1 MKIYCTMIDSGFF
14 SWENLDVLTVINMS
28 INDPETYTLGSFFL
42 ALASIFIAGKA
53 VSSIFVKFK
62 QPEVLGELIA
72 GVILGMLGLIPL
84 YGELGYDFFHLLA
97 EVGVAILLFE
107 IGLET
112 DLNDLIKVGL
122 PSLIVAILGVIVP
135 FFLGY
140 YTIYLLADY
149 NLISFQ
155 SEGALFLIALTVA
168 ATLTATSVGITARVL
183 SELKKL
189 NSTESKIILG
199 AAVIDDVLGLI
210 ILAVV
215 SGIVTTSGGS
225 IDGNLSINVSSILL
239 ISLKAFGFLF
249 LAIVVGNVFTKKL
262 FIFVHSLKAR
272 GSLLLGALAYTF
284 IFAYLAKL
292 SGLAPIIGAFAA
304 GLLLAKTNQKDLIE
318 DRLKPVAD
326 VFIPIFFIMVGSAVD
341 ISSFNPFIK
350 ENIAVIILA
359 VVLFIVA
366 VIGKLIS
373 GLGAFQL
380 NVNKLV
386 IGIGM
391 IPRGEVGLIFA
402 SMGLMTG
409 VFTKSEYSAV
419 TIMVMLTTFIAPPLL
434 YKFYRD

>member
-1 MKIYCTMIDSGFF
+1 
-14 SWENLDVLTVINMS
+14 MS
-28 INDPETYTLGSFFL
+28 IDDPNSYTLGSFFL
-42 ALASIFIAGKA
+42 ALASIFIVGKI
-53 VSSIFVKFK
+53 VSSLFVKYK

-72 GVILGMLGLIPL
+72 GVLLGILGLIPL
-84 YGELGYDFFHLLA
+84 YGELGYDFFHLLS

-112 DLNDLIKVGL
+112 DLDDLINVGL
-122 PSLIVAILGVIVP
+122 PSLIVGIIGVVAP
-135 FFLGY
+135 FGLGY
-140 YTIYLLADY
+140 FTVYGLADL
-149 NLISFQ
+149 NFVNFGTETAQ
-155 SEGALFLIALTVA
+155 FLTALTIG

-183 SELKKL
+183 SELGKL
-189 NSTESKIILG
+189 KSTEAKVVLG

-215 SGIVTTSGGS
+215 SGIISTSSMSATSEIS
-225 IDGNLSINVSSILL
+225 ISSSEILI
-239 ISLKAFGFLF
+239 ISAKAFGFLI
-249 LAIVVGNVFTKKL
+249 LAILLGNLFTKKL
-262 FIFVHSLKAR
+262 FIFIYNLKAR

-284 IFAYLAKL
+284 IFAYLAQFA
-292 SGLAPIIGAFAA
+292 GLAPIIGAFAA

-341 ISSFNPFIK
+341 ITAFNPFIK

-359 VVLFIVA
+359 LVLFVVA
-366 VIGKLIS
+366 VIGKVIS
-373 GLGAFQL
+373 GLGAYKL

-402 SMGLMTG
+402 SMGLVSG
-409 VFTKSEYSAV
+409 VLTKSEYSAL

-434 YKFYRD
+434 YKFFRDK

>member
-1 MKIYCTMIDSGFF
+1 
-14 SWENLDVLTVINMS
+14 MS
-28 INDPETYTLGSFFL
+28 IDDPNSYTLGSFFL
-42 ALASIFIAGKA
+42 ALASIFIVGKI
-53 VSSIFVKFK
+53 VSSLFVKYK

-72 GVILGMLGLIPL
+72 GVLLGILGLIPL
-84 YGELGYDFFHLLA
+84 YGELGYDFFHLLS

-112 DLNDLIKVGL
+112 DLDDLINVGL
-122 PSLIVAILGVIVP
+122 PSLIVGIIGVVAP
-135 FFLGY
+135 FGLGY
-140 YTIYLLADY
+140 FTVYALADL
-149 NLISFQ
+149 NFVDFG
-155 SEGALFLIALTVA
+155 SETAEFLTALTIG

-183 SELKKL
+183 SELGKL
-189 NSTESKIILG
+189 KSTEAKVVLG

-215 SGIVTTSGGS
+215 SGIISTSSMSATSDIS
-225 IDGNLSINVSSILL
+225 ISSSAILI
-239 ISLKAFGFLF
+239 ISAKAFGFLI
-249 LAIVVGNVFTKKL
+249 LAILLGNLFTKKL
-262 FIFVHSLKAR
+262 FIFIYNLKAR

-284 IFAYLAKL
+284 IFAYLAQFA
-292 SGLAPIIGAFAA
+292 GLAPIIGAFAA

-341 ISSFNPFIK
+341 ITAFNPFIK

-359 VVLFIVA
+359 LVLFVVA
-366 VIGKLIS
+366 VIGKVIS
-373 GLGAFQL
+373 GIGAYKL

-402 SMGLMTG
+402 SMGLVSG
-409 VFTKSEYSAV
+409 VLTKSEYSAL

-434 YKFYRD
+434 YKFFRDK

>member
-1 MKIYCTMIDSGFF
+1 
-14 SWENLDVLTVINMS
+14 MS

-249 LAIVVGNVFTKKL
+249 LAIVVGNIFTKKL

>member
-1 MKIYCTMIDSGFF
+1 
-14 SWENLDVLTVINMS
+14 MS
-28 INDPETYTLGSFFL
+28 IDDPNSYTLGSFFL
-42 ALASIFIAGKA
+42 ALASIFIVGKI
-53 VSSIFVKFK
+53 VSSLFVKYK

-72 GVILGMLGLIPL
+72 GVLLGILGLIPL
-84 YGELGYDFFHLLA
+84 YGELGYDFFHLLS

-112 DLNDLIKVGL
+112 DLDDLINVGL
-122 PSLIVAILGVIVP
+122 PSLIVGIIGVVAP
-135 FFLGY
+135 FGLGY
-140 YTIYLLADY
+140 FTVYGLADL
-149 NLISFQ
+149 NFINFG
-155 SEGALFLIALTVA
+155 SETAQFLTALTIG

-183 SELKKL
+183 SELGKL
-189 NSTESKIILG
+189 KSTEAKVVLG

-215 SGIVTTSGGS
+215 SGIISTSSMSATSEIS
-225 IDGNLSINVSSILL
+225 ISSLEILI
-239 ISLKAFGFLF
+239 ISAKAFGFLI
-249 LAIVVGNVFTKKL
+249 LAILLGNLFTKKL
-262 FIFVHSLKAR
+262 FIFIYNLKAR

-284 IFAYLAKL
+284 IFAYLAQFA
-292 SGLAPIIGAFAA
+292 GLAPIIGAFAA

-341 ISSFNPFIK
+341 ITAFNPFIK

-359 VVLFIVA
+359 LVLFVVA
-366 VIGKLIS
+366 IIGKVIS
-373 GLGAFQL
+373 GLGAYKL

-402 SMGLMTG
+402 SMGLVSG
-409 VFTKSEYSAV
+409 VLTKSEYSAL

-434 YKFYRD
+434 YKFFRDK

>member
-1 MKIYCTMIDSGFF
+1 
-14 SWENLDVLTVINMS
+14 MS
-28 INDPETYTLGSFFL
+28 IDDPNSYTLGSFFL
-42 ALASIFIAGKA
+42 ALASIFIVGKI
-53 VSSIFVKFK
+53 VSSLFVKYK

-72 GVILGMLGLIPL
+72 GVLLGILGLIPL
-84 YGELGYDFFHLLA
+84 YGELGYDFFHLLS

-112 DLNDLIKVGL
+112 DLDDLINVGL
-122 PSLIVAILGVIVP
+122 PSLIVGIIGVVAP
-135 FFLGY
+135 FGLGY
-140 YTIYLLADY
+140 FTVYGLADL
-149 NLISFQ
+149 NFVNFG
-155 SEGALFLIALTVA
+155 SETAQFLTALTIG

-183 SELKKL
+183 SELGKL
-189 NSTESKIILG
+189 KSTEAKVVLG

-215 SGIVTTSGGS
+215 SGIISTSSMSATSEIS
-225 IDGNLSINVSSILL
+225 ISSLEILI
-239 ISLKAFGFLF
+239 ISAKAFGFLI
-249 LAIVVGNVFTKKL
+249 LAILLGNLFTKKL
-262 FIFVHSLKAR
+262 FIFIYNLKAR

-284 IFAYLAKL
+284 IFAYLAQFA
-292 SGLAPIIGAFAA
+292 GLAPIIGAFAA

-341 ISSFNPFIK
+341 ITAFNPFIK

-359 VVLFIVA
+359 LVLFVVA
-366 VIGKLIS
+366 IIGKVIS
-373 GLGAFQL
+373 GLGAYKL

-402 SMGLMTG
+402 SMGLVSG
-409 VFTKSEYSAV
+409 VLTKSEYSAL

-434 YKFYRD
+434 YKFFRDK

>member
-1 MKIYCTMIDSGFF
+1 
-14 SWENLDVLTVINMS
+14 MS

-380 NVNKLV
+380 NVNKFV

>member
-1 MKIYCTMIDSGFF
+1 
-14 SWENLDVLTVINMS
+14 MS
-28 INDPETYTLGSFFL
+28 IDDPNSYSLGSFFL
-42 ALASIFIAGKA
+42 ALASIFIVGKI
-53 VSSIFVKFK
+53 VSSLFVKYK

-72 GVILGMLGLIPL
+72 GVLLGILGLIPL
-84 YGELGYDFFHLLA
+84 YGELGYDFFHLLS

-112 DLNDLIKVGL
+112 DLDDLINVGL
-122 PSLIVAILGVIVP
+122 PSLIVGIIGVVAP
-135 FFLGY
+135 FGLGY
-140 YTIYLLADY
+140 FTVYTLADL
-149 NLISFQ
+149 NFVSFG
-155 SEGALFLIALTVA
+155 SETAQFLTALTIG

-183 SELKKL
+183 SELGKL
-189 NSTESKIILG
+189 KSTEAKVVLG

-210 ILAVV
+210 ILAVI
-215 SGIVTTSGGS
+215 SGIIST
-225 IDGNLSINVSSILL
+225 SSISGTSDISISSTEIL
-239 ISLKAFGFLF
+239 IISAKAFGFLI
-249 LAIVVGNVFTKKL
+249 LAILLGNLFTKKL
-262 FIFVHSLKAR
+262 FIFIYNLKAR

-284 IFAYLAKL
+284 IFAYLAQFA
-292 SGLAPIIGAFAA
+292 GLAPIIGAFAA

-341 ISSFNPFIK
+341 ITAFNPFIK

-359 VVLFIVA
+359 LVLFVVA
-366 VIGKLIS
+366 IIGKVIS
-373 GLGAFQL
+373 GIGAYKL

-402 SMGLMTG
+402 SMGLVSG
-409 VFTKSEYSAV
+409 VLTKSEYSAL

-434 YKFYRD
+434 YKFFILGYDKISIT

>member
-1 MKIYCTMIDSGFF
+1 
-14 SWENLDVLTVINMS
+14 MS
-28 INDPETYTLGSFFL
+28 IDDPNSYTLGSFFL
-42 ALASIFIAGKA
+42 ALASIFIVGKI
-53 VSSIFVKFK
+53 VSSLFVTYK

-72 GVILGMLGLIPL
+72 GVLLGILGLIPL
-84 YGELGYDFFHLLA
+84 YGELGYDFFHLLS

-112 DLNDLIKVGL
+112 DLDDLINVGL
-122 PSLIVAILGVIVP
+122 PSLIVGIIGVVAP
-135 FFLGY
+135 FGLGY
-140 YTIYLLADY
+140 FTVYGLADL
-149 NLISFQ
+149 NFVNFG
-155 SEGALFLIALTVA
+155 SETAQFLTALTIG

-183 SELKKL
+183 SELGKL
-189 NSTESKIILG
+189 KSTEAKVVLG

-215 SGIVTTSGGS
+215 SGIISTSSMSATSEIS
-225 IDGNLSINVSSILL
+225 ISSLEILI
-239 ISLKAFGFLF
+239 ISAKAFGFLI
-249 LAIVVGNVFTKKL
+249 LAILLGNLFTKKL
-262 FIFVHSLKAR
+262 FIFIYNLKAR

-284 IFAYLAKL
+284 IFAYLAQFA
-292 SGLAPIIGAFAA
+292 GLAPIIGAFAA

-341 ISSFNPFIK
+341 ITAFNPFIK

-359 VVLFIVA
+359 LVLFVVA
-366 VIGKLIS
+366 IIGKVIS
-373 GLGAFQL
+373 GIGAYKL

-402 SMGLMTG
+402 SMGLVSG
-409 VFTKSEYSAV
+409 VLTKSEYSAL

-434 YKFYRD
+434 YKFFRDK

>member
-1 MKIYCTMIDSGFF
+1 
-14 SWENLDVLTVINMS
+14 MS
-28 INDPETYTLGSFFL
+28 IDDPNSYTLGSFFL
-42 ALASIFIAGKA
+42 ALASIFIVGKI
-53 VSSIFVKFK
+53 VSSLFVKYK

-72 GVILGMLGLIPL
+72 GVLLGILGLIPL
-84 YGELGYDFFHLLA
+84 YGELGYDFFHLLS

-112 DLNDLIKVGL
+112 DLDDLINVGL
-122 PSLIVAILGVIVP
+122 PSLIVGIIGVVAP
-135 FFLGY
+135 FGLGY
-140 YTIYLLADY
+140 FTVYALVDL
-149 NLISFQ
+149 NFVNFG
-155 SEGALFLIALTVA
+155 SETAQFLSALTIG

-183 SELKKL
+183 SELGKL
-189 NSTESKIILG
+189 KSTEAKVVLG

-215 SGIVTTSGGS
+215 SGIISTSSMSATSDIS
-225 IDGNLSINVSSILL
+225 ISSSAILI
-239 ISLKAFGFLF
+239 ISAKAFGFLI
-249 LAIVVGNVFTKKL
+249 LAILLGNLFTKKL
-262 FIFVHSLKAR
+262 FIFIYNLKAR

-284 IFAYLAKL
+284 IFAYLAQFA
-292 SGLAPIIGAFAA
+292 GLAPIIGAFAA

-341 ISSFNPFIK
+341 ITAFNPFIK

-359 VVLFIVA
+359 LVLFVVA
-366 VIGKLIS
+366 VIGKVIS
-373 GLGAFQL
+373 GIGAYKL

-402 SMGLMTG
+402 SMGLVSG
-409 VFTKSEYSAV
+409 VLTKSEYSAL

-434 YKFYRD
+434 YKFFRDK

>member
-1 MKIYCTMIDSGFF
+1 
-14 SWENLDVLTVINMS
+14 MS